1 MRKAVRD
8 PLETPGETSS
18 ALDELLAQPVVASA
32 PRVLA
37 PVVGLCVATD
47 HPTLT
52 GRVEI
57 EWIGDEGRTR
67 AWALG
72 LLGVGVRVGD
82 RVLLGSARGCSE
94 PIVMGVLDGLA
105 ERPAAPSRAVATA
118 KLGAGEHL
126 SVEDSRG
133 REVVR
138 VTDGEHGPVVRLLHG
153 DVALELDG
161 RLQIR
166 AHEIKLEATL
176 GAVEIEATHDIRLDG
191 EVIHL
196 N

>member
-1 MRKAVRD
+1 MRKPSD
-8 PLETPGETSS
+8 PVETLRETSS
-18 ALDELLAQPVVASA
+18 PIAELLADPVVAIA
-32 PRVLA
+32 ARPLPPVL
-37 PVVGLCVATD
+37 GLCVATE
-47 HPTLT
+47 HPTRS
-52 GRVEI
+52 GCVEI
-57 EWIGDEGRTR
+57 EWMGDEGRAR
-67 AWALG
+67 GWALC

-94 PIVMGVLDGLA
+94 PIVMGVLDGFA
-105 ERPAAPSRAVATA
+105 ERPAASSRAAASA

-126 SVEDSRG
+126 SIEDSRG

-138 VTDGEHGPVVRLLHG
+138 VTDGEHGPVVRLLSG